1 MALVMPYMCD
11 AEKTSA
17 VMVFCEAK
25 GFGGDDDVE
34 LLWEPWRKG
43 LLDRFE
49 GLVLLGL
56 GLPAM
61 SSFVV
66 TVLRR
71 RSWGQRDAAGRD
83 QRSEQRRTDGGLE
96 PKASGLA
103 PADAAWGSNSCETP
117 WCARRKLPA
126 HANRRAPGAMAR
138 RARQLSE
145 GWRWLAA
152 RKAMRDSTEM
162 FATGGAWTGP
172 DMRPR
177 NEDGSCDR

>member
-83 QRSEQRRTDGGLE
+83 QRGEQRQQTTASSRKRRVWHRLRGLGVKQLRNAVVRTSQVAG
-96 PKASGLA
+96 
-103 PADAAWGSNSCETP
+103 
-117 WCARRKLPA
+117 ARERQ
-126 HANRRAPGAMAR
+126 APGAMLEGRAMAGGAKSDAR
-138 RARQLSE
+138 RD
-145 GWRWLAA
+145 GC
-152 RKAMRDSTEM
+152 D
-162 FATGGAWTGP
+162 GGVRG
-172 DMRPR
+172 R
-177 NEDGSCDR
+177 GLI